1 MSLLI
6 YSLSLCIILLLGLI
20 LLAPIDVVFSV
31 RADLNGV
38 HSRAD
43 VKWTILST
51 HFSKKKSLE
60 KESDNKEKHLD
71 KADEGGTWDGEK
83 GKVEDKGKSDR
94 EEGSGMRESFDD
106 YYTQGRMVYGIR
118 DPVFSLLKG
127 ILSSIHIRELS
138 CDLDYGLPNPAD
150 TGMLCGYL
158 HTLASV
164 VHSGCRKFHYSV
176 NPLFAEE
183 GLDVNMSGD
192 IRFRIGSFIPP
203 LLRFIFSRKVLGTGW
218 WFIKNKRSSRSGVS
232 V

>member
-6 YSLSLCIILLLGLI
+6 YSLSLCIILLLGLV
-20 LLAPIDVVFSV
+20 LLAPIDVVFNV

-38 HSRAD
+38 HSRAY

-51 HFSKKKSLE
+51 HFSKKNTLE
-60 KESDNKEKHLD
+60 KEPDNKEKPSG
-71 KADEGGTWDGEK
+71 KADEGGTLEWIK
-83 GKVEDKGKSDR
+83 RKVEGKGENDL

-127 ILSSIHIRELS
+127 ILSAIHIRELS
-138 CDLDYGLPNPAD
+138 CDLDYGLPDPAD

-176 NPLFAEE
+176 DPLFAEE

-203 LLRFIFSRKVLGTGW
+203 LLRFMFSRKVLGVGW
-218 WFIKNKRSSRSGVS
+218 WFVKNKRSSRSGVS